1 MRKKVFV
8 LMLAAVMVIAS
19 MLTSA
24 ALAESAEPAK
34 IDLTGLINAAIAVLG
49 LLITHRLVPWLKAR
63 TTSEQQQ
70 ILAAGIRTA
79 VYAAEQLYQT
89 GVISDR
95 LDYALKWLGSHGYSV
110 DRAQVEKYL
119 KPLTDN
125 LLMGVIDE
133 RAEGITVREEDKEF
147 IARVYSYVFIGIM
160 LDWIKDDMKADPKLI
175 VDKLA
180 ILMKD
185 SLADALR
192 RFRI

>member
-110 DRAQVEKYL
+110 ARAQVEAAVHEMQLGQFDFHAL
-119 KPLTDN
+119 KTD
-125 LLMGVIDE
+125 
-133 RAEGITVREEDKEF
+133 AEETEGMNNE
-147 IARVYSYVFIGIM
+147 
-160 LDWIKDDMKADPKLI
+160 
-175 VDKLA
+175 
-180 ILMKD
+180 
-185 SLADALR
+185 
-192 RFRI
+192 

>member
-1 MRKKVFV
+1 MRKRVAILLLAL
-8 LMLAAVMVIAS
+8 LMLIAS
-19 MLTSA
+19 AIASA
-24 ALAESAEPAK
+24 ALAESTEPAR

-110 DRAQVEKYL
+110 DRAQVEAAVHEMQLGVFDFHAL
-119 KPLTDN
+119 KKD
-125 LLMGVIDE
+125 
-133 RAEGITVREEDKEF
+133 AEETEGMNNE
-147 IARVYSYVFIGIM
+147 
-160 LDWIKDDMKADPKLI
+160 
-175 VDKLA
+175 
-180 ILMKD
+180 
-185 SLADALR
+185 
-192 RFRI
+192 